1 VRPYVT
7 VRRVW
12 RLVTGEGREISMPPE
27 NQDHETARDLEWSR
41 LMAAAQDGDRAAYDR
56 LLRQLLPF
64 IRTIVIRQHRA
75 ERADDVIQDVL
86 LTIHRVRHTYDPGRP
101 LRYWVSTIARR
112 RSIDMLR
119 RKGRTAA
126 VEVIDDNAYETF
138 ADPRA
143 NRDIEAADR
152 AAGLGAAI
160 AGLPERQREAVELL
174 KLKEMSLAEASQT
187 TGSSIS
193 ALKVN
198 VHRAIKA
205 LRAQLK
211 GQ

>member
-1 VRPYVT
+1 
-7 VRRVW
+7 
-12 RLVTGEGREISMPPE
+12 MAPE
-27 NQDHETARDLEWSR
+27 TQDEAARDQEWSR

-64 IRTIVIRQHRA
+64 IRIIVLRQHRA

-86 LTIHRVRHTYDPGRP
+86 LTVHRVRHTYDPARP
-101 LRYWVSTIARR
+101 LRHWVSTIAHR

-119 RKGRTAA
+119 RRGRVGA
-126 VEVIDDNAYETF
+126 VEVTDDNAYETF

-143 NRDIEAADR
+143 NKDIEAADR

-160 AGLPERQREAVELL
+160 ASLPDRQREAIELL
-174 KLKEMSLAEASQT
+174 KLKEMSLIEASQA

-205 LRAQLK
+205 LRIQLK
-211 GQ
+211 GK